1 MPDLDALAGSAA
13 RALAYLPWWAESLI
27 LIVACCAVVMPLHGV
42 VLSSDE
48 AGAWRARAC
57 SGARWSRAPAGPAA
71 SA

>member
-27 LIVACCAVVMPLHGV
+27 LIVACCAVVMPLHGIV
-42 VLSSDE
+42 YRAMKRAV
-48 AGAWRARAC
+48 AARAC
-57 SGARWSRAPAGPAA
+57 SGARWCRVPAGRAA